1 MEYKLILKGAE
12 GVGKSALTIQ
22 LIKCHFV
29 DEYDPTIEDS
39 YRKQATIDN
48 ETCLLDILDTANLEG
63 QNDAYNNYS
72 AMSQSYYRLAEGF
85 LYVYSQTSRS
95 SFKELYKIIDSVLT
109 IRKQQYADDEILQK
123 PCGIIV
129 GNKNDL
135 VEECEVSTT
144 EGEEL
149 ARKYNLLFISTSA
162 KVRNN
167 IEEAFYYLVREIRK
181 QKKAIADRDGKNNNN
196 NKSCKNSK

>member
-1 MEYKLILKGAE
+1 MEYRLVVKGAA

-22 LIKCHFV
+22 LIKNHFI

-39 YRKQATIDN
+39 YRKQVSLDD
-48 ETCLLDILDTANLEG
+48 ETCLLDILDTAHIEAL
-63 QNDAYNNYS
+63 D
-72 AMSQSYYRLAEGF
+72 AMSNHYHKLAEGF

-95 SFKELYKIIDSVLT
+95 SFNELYKIIDT
-109 IRKQQYADDEILQK
+109 ILIIKKQQYADDEILQK

-135 VEECEVSTT
+135 VEESEVSIS

-149 ARKYNLLFISTSA
+149 ARKYNFPFISTSA
-162 KVRNN
+162 KTRNN
-167 IEEAFYYLVREIRK
+167 VENAFYNLVREIRK
-181 QKKAIADRDGKNNNN
+181 QRKAIADRDGKN
-196 NKSCKNSK
+196 KPCKNSK